1 MYYSPS
7 LEELTMVKECKV
19 LSYNKFMNILVFD
32 YDGNKIQTTVVLD
45 EKAKSVFVKYENGKY
60 EIISKDIYEKQK
72 NIEANEKDVLTKPV
86 KKKGQKSE
94 NISE

>member
-7 LEELTMVKECKV
+7 LGELTMVKECKV

-45 EKAKSVFVKYENGKY
+45 EKAKSVFVKYENEKY
-60 EIISKDIYEKQK
+60 EIISKDIYEKQN
-72 NIEANEKDVLTKPV
+72 NIEVNEKDILLKPV

>member
-1 MYYSPS
+1 
-7 LEELTMVKECKV
+7 MVKECKV

-32 YDGNKIQTTVVLD
+32 YDGNKIQTTVVID
-45 EKAKSVFVKYENGKY
+45 EKSKSIFVKYENAKY

-72 NIEANEKDVLTKPV
+72 NIEVNEKDVLSKPV
-86 KKKGQKSE
+86 KRKGQKSE

>member
-45 EKAKSVFVKYENGKY
+45 EKAKSVFVKYENEKY
-60 EIISKDIYEKQK
+60 EIISKNIYEKQN
-72 NIEANEKDVLTKPV
+72 NIEVNEKDILLKPV